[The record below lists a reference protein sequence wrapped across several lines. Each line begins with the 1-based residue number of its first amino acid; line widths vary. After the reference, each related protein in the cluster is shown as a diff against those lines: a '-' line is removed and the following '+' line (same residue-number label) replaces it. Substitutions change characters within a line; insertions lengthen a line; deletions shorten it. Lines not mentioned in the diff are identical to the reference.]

1 MPRLPTLL
9 VAALAVAAA
18 GCGGSSGDDTQ
29 RALQGDPANG
39 AKVFASAGCGS
50 CHTLAAAGATGT
62 AGPNLD
68 ELTLSELSVAT
79 QVERGGAGMPAFA
92 GRLSAQEIADVA
104 AFVVKAERER

>member
-9 VAALAVAAA
+9 VAALAAAA

-29 RALQGDPANG
+29 AALQGDPANG
-39 AKVFASAGCGS
+39 AKVFDSAGRGS

-68 ELTLSELSVAT
+68 ELTLSEPSVAT
-79 QVERGGAGMPAFA
+79 QVERGGSGMPAFA
-92 GRLSAQEIADVA
+92 GRTSAQEIADVA